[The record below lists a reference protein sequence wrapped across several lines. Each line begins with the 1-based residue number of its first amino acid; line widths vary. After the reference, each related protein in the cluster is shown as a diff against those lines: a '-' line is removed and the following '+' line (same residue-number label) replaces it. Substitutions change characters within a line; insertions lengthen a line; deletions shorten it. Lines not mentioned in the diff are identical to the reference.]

1 MAVYII
7 AIVVV
12 ILVLVSA
19 YRALGGASSRPID
32 PAALLRSL
40 HAELSGSLENL
51 QAALSAAVPGAPHG
65 DDTARAGRRR
75 TAAIQQTLDG
85 LPPDSQLDDAQAA
98 ARALL
103 IAATE
108 DAAWAWRMLQAGP
121 PGPGLAQAMLVL
133 CEHAARCC
141 AEAGPLVN
149 ATAGGEPPD
158 GAGDAL
164 LEPGAGLPVEQ
175 LGGAADV
182 KA

>member
-51 QAALSAAVPGAPHG
+51 QAALSAA
-65 DDTARAGRRR
+65 GRRR

-108 DAAWAWRMLQAGP
+108 DAAWAWRMLEAGP